1 MRIEIDHTTVYR
13 YAEPPRRLLQL
24 LRLTPS
30 NFVGQSVLEWRVDV
44 DCDARLRE
52 GRDGYGNVTH
62 MLYVE
67 QPTQQLS
74 VSVTGLVITEN
85 HAGIVHGLTADLPH
99 QVFLRSTELTAAGAN
114 LRSFAFELE
123 QSRRSTLDL
132 LHELNTGLNRRLR
145 FDTQATDPETT
156 AEDAF
161 SAGHGVCQDFAH
173 IFIALARQL
182 RIPARYISGHL
193 RRRDGA
199 KMQEAAHAW
208 AEAWV
213 EDLGWVAFDP
223 THGLSKDEN
232 YVRVACGLDY
242 REASPISGARLGG
255 GEEQRAGEVQVNGH
269 PERQV
274 QK

>member
-1 MRIEIDHTTVYR
+1 MRIQIDHTTIYR

-30 NFVGQSVLEWRVDV
+30 SFAGQSVLEWRLDV

-67 QPTQQLS
+67 RPTQQLS
-74 VSVTGLVITEN
+74 VSVTGVVLTES
-85 HAGIVHGLTADLPH
+85 HAGIVRGLTGDLPPE
-99 QVFLRSTELTAAGAN
+99 VFLRSTQLTAPGSN
-114 LRSFAFELE
+114 LRRFASGLE
-123 QSRRSTLDL
+123 QSRRSTIDL
-132 LHELNTGLNRRLR
+132 LHELNTSLNNRLR
-145 FDTQATDPETT
+145 YDTQATDAETT

-173 IFIALARQL
+173 IFISLARQL
-182 RIPARYISGHL
+182 RIPARYISGHFH
-193 RRRDGA
+193 RRDGA
-199 KMQEAAHAW
+199 NVQEAAHAW
-208 AEAWV
+208 AEAWI

-223 THGLSKDEN
+223 THGLSNDEN

-242 REASPISGARLGG
+242 RQASPISGARLGG
-255 GEEQRAGEVQVNGH
+255 GDEQLAVEVHVKGQ
-269 PERQV
+269 PEMQV
-274 QK
+274 QN

>member
-1 MRIEIDHTTVYR
+1 MRIQIDHTTIYR

-30 NFVGQSVLEWRVDV
+30 SFAGQSVLEWRLDV

-74 VSVTGLVITEN
+74 VSVTGVVLTES
-85 HAGIVHGLTADLPH
+85 HSGIVRGLTGDLPPE
-99 QVFLRSTELTAAGAN
+99 VFLRSTQLTAPGPN
-114 LRSFAFELE
+114 LRRFASGLE
-123 QSRRSTLDL
+123 QSRRSTIDL
-132 LHELNTGLNRRLR
+132 LHELNIGLNSRLR
-145 FDTQATDPETT
+145 YDTQATDPETT

-173 IFIALARQL
+173 IFISLARQL
-182 RIPARYISGHL
+182 RIPARYISGHFH
-193 RRRDGA
+193 RRDGA
-199 KMQEAAHAW
+199 NVQEAAHAW
-208 AEAWV
+208 AEAWI

-223 THGLSKDEN
+223 THGLSNDEN

-242 REASPISGARLGG
+242 RQASPISGARLGG
-255 GEEQRAGEVQVNGH
+255 GDEQLAVEVHVNGQA
-269 PERQV
+269 EMQV
-274 QK
+274 QN

>member
-1 MRIEIDHTTVYR
+1 MRIQIDHTTIYR

-30 NFVGQSVLEWRVDV
+30 SFVGQSVIEWRVDV

-62 MLYVE
+62 MLYVD
-67 QPTQQLS
+67 QPTQELS
-74 VSVTGLVITEN
+74 VSVTGVVLTESR
-85 HAGIVHGLTADLPH
+85 AGIVRGLTSDLPPE
-99 QVFLRSTELTAAGAN
+99 VFLRSTQLTDAGPN
-114 LRSFAFELE
+114 LRRFASGLE

-132 LHELNTGLNRRLR
+132 LHELNTGLNSRLR
-145 FDTQATDPETT
+145 FDTQATDPETN

-173 IFIALARQL
+173 IFISLARQL
-182 RIPARYISGHL
+182 RIPARYISGHFN
-193 RRRDGA
+193 RRDGA
-199 KMQEAAHAW
+199 NVQDAAHAW
-208 AEAWV
+208 AEAWI

-223 THGLSKDEN
+223 THGLSNDEN

-255 GEEQRAGEVQVNGH
+255 GEEQLAVEVHVKGQ
-269 PERQV
+269 PEAQV
-274 QK
+274 QN

>member
-67 QPTQQLS
+67 QPTRQLS

-85 HAGIVHGLTADLPH
+85 HAGIVHGLTADLPP
-99 QVFLRSTELTAAGAN
+99 QVFLRSTDLTAAGPN
-114 LRSFAFELE
+114 LRGFAFELE

-132 LHELNTGLNRRLR
+132 LHELNTGLNSRLR

-173 IFIALARQL
+173 IFISLARQL
-182 RIPARYISGHL
+182 RIPARYVSGHL
-193 RRRDGA
+193 HRRDGA
-199 KMQEAAHAW
+199 QMQEAAHAW

-255 GEEQRAGEVQVNGH
+255 GEEQLAVEVQVNGQ
-269 PERQV
+269 PEMQV
-274 QK
+274 QN

>member
-1 MRIEIDHTTVYR
+1 MRIQIDHTTIYR

-30 NFVGQSVLEWRVDV
+30 SFVGQSVLEWRVDV

-52 GRDGYGNVTH
+52 ARDGYGNVTH

-74 VSVTGLVITEN
+74 VSVTGQVLTEN
-85 HAGIVHGLTADLPH
+85 HAGLVRGLTSDLPP
-99 QVFLRSTELTAAGAN
+99 QVFLRPTELTAAGPN
-114 LRSFAFELE
+114 LRDFASELE
-123 QSRRSTLDL
+123 QSRRSTLDV
-132 LHELNTGLNRRLR
+132 LHELNTGLNNRLR
-145 FDTQATDPETT
+145 FDTQATNPETA

-161 SAGHGVCQDFAH
+161 SAGQGVCQDFAH
-173 IFIALARQL
+173 IFVSVARQL
-182 RIPARYISGHL
+182 RIPARYISGHFH
-193 RRRDGA
+193 RRDGA
-199 KMQEAAHAW
+199 QQEAAHAW
-208 AEAWV
+208 AEAWI

-223 THGLSKDEN
+223 THGLSNDEN

-255 GEEQRAGEVQVNGH
+255 DDEQLAVEVHVKGH
-269 PERQV
+269 PEMQA
-274 QK
+274 QN

>member
-30 NFVGQSVLEWRVDV
+30 NFIGQSVLEWRVDV

-52 GRDGYGNVTH
+52 ARDGYGNVTH

-67 QPTQQLS
+67 ERTKQLS
-74 VSVTGLVITEN
+74 ISVTGLVLTEN
-85 HAGIVHGLTADLPH
+85 HAGVVRGLTGDLPPE
-99 QVFLRSTELTAAGAN
+99 VFLRSTELTTAGPN
-114 LRSFAFELE
+114 LRSFASELE
-123 QSRRSTLDL
+123 QSKRPTLDL
-132 LHELNTGLNRRLR
+132 LHELNTALHCQLR

-173 IFIALARQL
+173 IFISLARRL

-193 RRRDGA
+193 HRRDGA
-199 KMQEAAHAW
+199 HVQEAAHAW

-213 EDLGWVAFDP
+213 ESLGWVAFDP
-223 THGLSKDEN
+223 THGLSKDEH

-255 GEEQRAGEVQVNGH
+255 GEEQLAVEVQVYGH
-269 PERQV
+269 SAMQV
-274 QK
+274 QD

>member
-30 NFVGQSVLEWRVDV
+30 NFVGQSVLEWRLDV

-67 QPTQQLS
+67 KPTQQLS
-74 VSVTGLVITEN
+74 VSVTGLVLTED
-85 HAGIVHGLTADLPH
+85 HAGIVRGLTGDLPPE
-99 QVFLRSTELTAAGAN
+99 VFLRSTELTAPGPN
-114 LRSFAFELE
+114 LRGLAAELAG
-123 QSRRSTLDL
+123 SNRSTLDL
-132 LHELNTGLNRRLR
+132 LHGLNTSLNGRLR
-145 FDTQATDPETT
+145 FDSQATHAETT

-182 RIPARYISGHL
+182 RIPARYISGHFH
-193 RRRDGA
+193 RRDGA
-199 KMQEAAHAW
+199 AVQDAAHAW
-208 AEAWV
+208 VEAWV

-223 THGLSKDEN
+223 AHGLCKDEN

-242 REASPISGARLGG
+242 REASPISGARVGG
-255 GEEQRAGEVQVNGH
+255 GEEQLDVQVQVDGH
-269 PERQV
+269 PEMQV
-274 QK
+274 QS